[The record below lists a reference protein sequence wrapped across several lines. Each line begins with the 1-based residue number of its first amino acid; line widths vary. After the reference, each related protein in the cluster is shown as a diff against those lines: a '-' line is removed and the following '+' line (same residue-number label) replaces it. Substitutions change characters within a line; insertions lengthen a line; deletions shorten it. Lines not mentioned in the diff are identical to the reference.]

1 MADFTINPINVKPA
15 EGTSLGDMI
24 NLARG
29 VQAYQQAEQIN
40 PLAAQKARMEI
51 EQAQKLNP
59 LAVGRSTEEL
69 AQQKLKTESDTM
81 ALQQKRFKHIADS
94 QISMINNPLVI
105 AAEQNPSAVD
115 PAKLAE
121 IVKRN
126 GMTTAKALGIPL
138 DQANELLAPYVELA
152 TTNPSALRQYYKERH
167 IQGLDEGARTSAL
180 SATGVG
186 INTGAGGYTVQTG
199 EFGPQPAG
207 AVVPGTAYTTQL
219 PPTQQLVSQPGDG
232 TGLPPGTPY
241 VKGPAGAQATGEPKL
256 ATGVSSAAAAATNV
270 TNEDW
275 ARTQKAATEAQPRIA
290 IFQNI
295 KKFAP
300 DAFTG
305 TGGSRK
311 ELAAGVLNAI
321 GIPAYEAEKVSTEE
335 LAKNSALLAL
345 AGGNTDAARSLAEI
359 ANPNKKLNE
368 RAIKEISN
376 QMIGIEK
383 MNQAKAAFLA
393 PVAQDSA
400 KYQEKLNV
408 FNQVA
413 DPRLFQ
419 EATPEDVARMKARMS
434 KAEIADFSN
443 RVKLLKQMGLTQ

>member
-24 NLARG
+24 NMARG
-29 VQAYQQAEQIN
+29 VQAYQQAEQV
-40 PLAAQKARMEI
+40 
-51 EQAQKLNP
+51 NP
-59 LAVGRSTEEL
+59 LAVRQQQ
-69 AQQKLKTESDTM
+69 AQTQT
-81 ALQQKRFKHIADS
+81 
-94 QISMINNPLVI
+94 
-105 AAEQNPSAVD
+105 
-115 PAKLAE
+115 AE
-121 IVKRN
+121 IGSNNAQLENMLKHQQNSSRNLLKLLNDKEVTPVKIEEHVVSTMKNAGASPQAISQAVQNLPKEGTDKELRAFV
-126 GMTTAKALGIPL
+126 AKH
-138 DQANELLAPYVELA
+138 A
-152 TTNPSALRQYYKERH
+152 TNS
-167 IQGLDEGARTSAL
+167 L
-180 SATGVG
+180 SAEAQLEKLFPQAQMVNTGNALVPVQMGNEMLTGVK
-186 INTGAGGYTVQTG
+186 
-199 EFGPQPAG
+199 
-207 AVVPGTAYTTQL
+207 PGTQVGYGMASQL
-219 PPTQQLVSQPGDG
+219 PPTTELVAQPGDDS
-232 TGLPPGTPY
+232 GLPPGTRY
-241 VKGPAGAQATGEPKL
+241 VIGPQGAQAVGKPKM
-256 ATGVSSAAAAATNV
+256 ATALSPAATSAAAV
-270 TNEDW
+270 TSGDW
-275 ARTQKAATEAQPRIA
+275 EATQKAATQAQPRIA

-311 ELAAGVLNAI
+311 ELAAGILNAV

-368 RAIKEISN
+368 RAIKEIAN

-383 MNQAKAAFLA
+383 MSQAKAAFLS

-434 KAEIADFSN
+434 KAEIADFGR
-443 RVKLLKQMGLTQ
+443 RVQLLKQMGLTQ

>member
-1 MADFTINPINVKPA
+1 MADFTPVALGIKPPQ
-15 EGTSLGDMI
+15 GMSLGEML
-24 NLARG
+24 NFA
-29 VQAYQQAEQIN
+29 QNAQQYQQAQQMN
-40 PLAAQKARMEI
+40 PLALQKAQEEVKQSQFATSNAQLENMLKHTSNTVQGLQSLMGDKDLNADKIKEFASNYVANAQSP
-51 EQAQKLNP
+51 ETALKQVLMGLPEKGTQAELRAFLAKKL
-59 LAVGRSTEEL
+59 AS
-69 AQQKLKTESDTM
+69 
-81 ALQQKRFKHIADS
+81 
-94 QISMINNPLVI
+94 
-105 AAEQNPSAVD
+105 AATTQVQLEKMYPSAQMLNTGTQQLPVQMGNQALTGVT
-115 PAKLAE
+115 P
-121 IVKRN
+121 
-126 GMTTAKALGIPL
+126 GTPQGLGI
-138 DQANELLAPYVELA
+138 E
-152 TTNPSALRQYYKERH
+152 
-167 IQGLDEGARTSAL
+167 
-180 SATGVG
+180 
-186 INTGAGGYTVQTG
+186 
-199 EFGPQPAG
+199 
-207 AVVPGTAYTTQL
+207 TQL
-219 PPTQQLVSQPGDG
+219 PPTTEAVAVEGDN
-232 TGLPPGTPY
+232 TGLPPGTRY
-241 VKGPAGAQATGEPKL
+241 VIGPQSQQTQNRPRL
-256 ATGVSSAAAAATNV
+256 ATALSPTAAAANTV
-270 TNEDW
+270 VSEDW
-275 ARTQKAATEAQPRIA
+275 AKTQKAATEAQPRIA

-311 ELAAGVLNAI
+311 ELAAGILNAV
-321 GIPAYEAEKVSTEE
+321 GISAYEAEKVSTEE

-393 PVAQDSA
+393 PVAQDAA

-434 KAEIADFSN
+434 KAEIADFGR
-443 RVKLLKQMGLTQ
+443 RVQLLKQMGLAQ

>member
-1 MADFTINPINVKPA
+1 MADFTPVALGIQKQ
-15 EGTSLGDMI
+15 EGMSLGDMLNI
-24 NLARG
+24 ARG
-29 VQAYQQAEQIN
+29 AQAYRQAEQVN
-40 PLAAQKARMEI
+40 PLAL
-51 EQAQKLNP
+51 EQAQETTK
-59 LAVGRSTEEL
+59 
-69 AQQKLKTESDTM
+69 QQKLKTETDTM
-81 ALQQKRFKHIADS
+81 GLQQKRFKHIADS

-115 PAKLAE
+115 PAKLADL
-121 IVKRN
+121 VKRN
-126 GMTTAKALGIPL
+126 GMTTAKALNIPQ
-138 DQANELLAPYVELA
+138 DQAEGFLAPYIDLA
-152 TTNPSALRQYYKERH
+152 TTNPAALRQYYKERH

-180 SATGVG
+180 GASGVG
-186 INTGAGGYTVQTG
+186 VNTGAGGYTVQTG

-207 AVVPGTAYTTQL
+207 SVVPGTAYTTQL
-219 PPTQQLVSQPGDG
+219 PPTQQLVSQAGDG

-241 VKGPAGAQATGEPKL
+241 VKGPAGAQATGAPAL
-256 ATGVSSAAAAATNV
+256 ATGISSAGAAAANV
-270 TNEDW
+270 TNDDW
-275 ARTQKAATEAQPRIA
+275 AKTQKAATEAQPRIA

-305 TGGSRK
+305 VGGQRK
-311 ELAAGVLNAI
+311 DLAAGILNAV
-321 GIPAYEAEKVSTEE
+321 GISAYEAEKVSTEE
-335 LAKNSALLAL
+335 LSKNSALLAL
-345 AGGNTDAARSLAEI
+345 AGGNTDAARALAEI

-383 MNQAKAAFLA
+383 MNQAKAQFLA

-419 EATPEDVARMKARMS
+419 EATPEDVAKMKARMS
-434 KAEIADFSN
+434 QAEKADFGR
-443 RVKLLKQMGLTQ
+443 RVQLLKQMGLTQ

>member
-1 MADFTINPINVKPA
+1 MADFTPVALGIKA
-15 EGTSLGDMI
+15 QEGMSLGDMLNI
-24 NLARG
+24 ARG
-29 VQAYQQAEQIN
+29 AQAFRQAEQIN
-40 PLAAQKARMEI
+40 PLAL
-51 EQAQKLNP
+51 EQAQEATKQ
-59 LAVGRSTEEL
+59 T
-69 AQQKLKTESDTM
+69 KLKTETDTM
-81 ALQQKRFKHIADS
+81 GLQQKRFKNIADS
-94 QISMINNPLVI
+94 QISMINNPLII
-105 AAEQNPSAVD
+105 AAEQNPNAVD

-121 IVKRN
+121 LVKRN
-126 GMTTAKALGIPL
+126 GMTTAKALGIPD
-138 DQANELLAPYVELA
+138 DQANQLLAPYVELA
-152 TTNPSALRQYYKERH
+152 TTNPAALRQYYKERH

-180 SATGVG
+180 GASGVG
-186 INTGAGGYTVQTG
+186 VNTGAGGYTVQTG

-219 PPTQQLVSQPGDG
+219 PPTQQLVSQAGDG

-241 VKGPAGAQATGEPKL
+241 VKGPAGAQATGAAKM
-256 ATGVSSAAAAATNV
+256 ATGMSPAAAAATNV

-275 ARTQKAATEAQPRIA
+275 AKTQKAATEAQPRIA

-305 TGGSRK
+305 TGGARK
-311 ELAAGVLNAI
+311 ELAAGILNAV
-321 GIPAYEAEKVSTEE
+321 GISAYEAEKVSTEE
-335 LAKNSALLAL
+335 LAKNSALLAM
-345 AGGNTDAARSLAEI
+345 AGGNTDAARALAEI
-359 ANPNKKLNE
+359 ANPSKKLNE

-383 MNQAKAAFLA
+383 MNQAKAAFLS

-400 KYQEKLNV
+400 AYQQKLNV

-419 EATPEDVARMKARMS
+419 EATPEDVAKMKTRMS
-434 KAEIADFSN
+434 KAEIADFGN
-443 RVKLLKQMGLTQ
+443 RVKLLKKMGLTQ

>member
-1 MADFTINPINVKPA
+1 MADFTPVALGIKA
-15 EGTSLGDMI
+15 QEGMSLGDMVNI
-24 NLARG
+24 ARG
-29 VQAYQQAEQIN
+29 AQAFRQAEQVN
-40 PLAAQKARMEI
+40 PLAL
-51 EQAQKLNP
+51 EQAQEATKQ
-59 LAVGRSTEEL
+59 T
-69 AQQKLKTESDTM
+69 KLKTETDTM
-81 ALQQKRFKHIADS
+81 GLQQKRFKNIADS
-94 QISMINNPLVI
+94 QISMINNPLII
-105 AAEQNPSAVD
+105 AAEQNPKAVD
-115 PAKLAE
+115 PQQLSDL
-121 IVKRN
+121 VKRN
-126 GMTTAKALGIPL
+126 GMTTARALGISSE
-138 DQANELLAPYVELA
+138 QAEKLLAPYVDLA
-152 TTNPSALRQYYKERH
+152 ETNPSALRQYYKERH

-180 SATGVG
+180 GASGVG
-186 INTGAGGYTVQTG
+186 VNTGAGGYTVQTG

-241 VKGPAGAQATGEPKL
+241 VKGPAGAQATGAAKM
-256 ATGVSSAAAAATNV
+256 ATGMSPAAAAATNV

-275 ARTQKAATEAQPRIA
+275 AKTQKAATEAQPRIA

-305 TGGSRK
+305 TGGARK
-311 ELAAGVLNAI
+311 ELAAGILNAV
-321 GIPAYEAEKVSTEE
+321 GISAYEAEKVSTEE
-335 LAKNSALLAL
+335 LAKNSALLAM
-345 AGGNTDAARSLAEI
+345 AGGNTDAARALAEI
-359 ANPNKKLNE
+359 ANPSKKLNE

-383 MNQAKAAFLA
+383 MNQAKAAFLS

-400 KYQEKLNV
+400 AYQQKLNV

-419 EATPEDVARMKARMS
+419 EATPEDVARMKLRMS
-434 KAEIADFSN
+434 KAEIADFGN

>member
-1 MADFTINPINVKPA
+1 MADFTPVALGVKPP
-15 EGTSLGDMI
+15 EGMSLGDMVNI
-24 NLARG
+24 ARG
-29 VQAYQQAEQIN
+29 AQAFRQAEQVN
-40 PLAAQKARMEI
+40 PLAL
-51 EQAQKLNP
+51 EQAQETTK
-59 LAVGRSTEEL
+59 
-69 AQQKLKTESDTM
+69 QQKLKTETDTM
-81 ALQQKRFKHIADS
+81 GLQQKRFKNIADS
-94 QISMINNPLVI
+94 QIAMINNPLVI

-121 IVKRN
+121 LVKRN
-126 GMTTAKALGIPL
+126 GMTTARALGIAPEQA
-138 DQANELLAPYVELA
+138 DQLLAPYVELA
-152 TTNPSALRQYYKERH
+152 TTNPAALRQYYKERH

-180 SATGVG
+180 GASGVG
-186 INTGAGGYTVQTG
+186 VNTGAGGYTVQTG

-219 PPTQQLVSQPGDG
+219 PPTQQLVSQAGDG

-241 VKGPAGAQATGEPKL
+241 VKGPAGAQATGAPKM
-256 ATGVSSAAAAATNV
+256 ATGISPAGAAATNV

-275 ARTQKAATEAQPRIA
+275 AKTQKSATEAQPRIA

-311 ELAAGVLNAI
+311 ELAAGILNAV
-321 GIPAYEAEKVSTEE
+321 GISAYEAEKVSTEE
-335 LAKNSALLAL
+335 LSKNSALLAL

-383 MNQAKAAFLA
+383 MNQAKAAFLS

-400 KYQEKLNV
+400 AYQQKLNV

-434 KAEIADFSN
+434 KAEIADFGN

>member
-1 MADFTINPINVKPA
+1 MADFTPVALGVKPP
-15 EGTSLGDMI
+15 EGMSLGDMVNI
-24 NLARG
+24 ARG
-29 VQAYQQAEQIN
+29 TQAFRQSEQIN
-40 PLAAQKARMEI
+40 PLALQKAQMEI
-51 EQAQKLNP
+51 EQSQKMNP
-59 LAVGRSTEEL
+59 LAVGKSTEEL
-69 AQQKLKTESDTM
+69 SQQKVKTEQDTM
-81 ALQQKRFKHIADS
+81 ALQQKRFKNIADS

-105 AAEQNPSAVD
+105 AAEQNPNAVD

-126 GMTTAKALGIPL
+126 GLTTAKALGIPL
-138 DQANELLAPYVELA
+138 DQANELLAPYVDLA
-152 TTNPSALRQYYKERH
+152 TTNPAGLRQYYKERH

-180 SATGVG
+180 GATGVG
-186 INTGAGGYTVQTG
+186 VSTGAGGYTVQTG

-207 AVVPGTAYTTQL
+207 SVVPGTAYTTQL
-219 PPTQQLVSQPGDG
+219 PPTQQLVSQAGDG

-241 VKGPAGAQATGEPKL
+241 VKGPAGAQATGAQ
-256 ATGVSSAAAAATNV
+256 ATGISPTASSANAV
-270 TNEDW
+270 ISEDW
-275 ARTQKAATEAQPRIA
+275 SKTQKAATDAQPRIA

-311 ELAAGVLNAI
+311 ELAAGILNAV
-321 GIPAYEAEKVSTEE
+321 GISAYEAEKVSTEE
-335 LAKNSALLAL
+335 LAKNSALLAI
-345 AGGNTDAARSLAEI
+345 AGGNTDAARALAEI
-359 ANPNKKLNE
+359 ANPSKKLNE

-383 MNQAKAAFLA
+383 MNQAKAAFLS

-419 EATPEDVARMKARMS
+419 EATAEDVARMKARMS
-434 KAEIADFSN
+434 KAEIADFGN